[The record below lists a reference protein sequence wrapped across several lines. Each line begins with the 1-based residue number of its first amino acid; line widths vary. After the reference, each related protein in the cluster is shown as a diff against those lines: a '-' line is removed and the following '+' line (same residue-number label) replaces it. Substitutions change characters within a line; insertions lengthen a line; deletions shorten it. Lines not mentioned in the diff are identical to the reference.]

1 MKNIGRMDK
10 LIFGVI
16 VLLVISFGLKE
27 GLELAYTSGLMGALL
42 TGFMSFALT
51 GVIMAVANSL
61 FGIWF
66 GKSGGA
72 TLFAINCLWIGSIIF

>member
-1 MKNIGRMDK
+1 MKYIGRKDK

-16 VLLVISFGLKE
+16 VLLVITFGVNE
-27 GLELAYTSGLMGALL
+27 GLQLAYTSGLMGALF
-42 TGFMSFALT
+42 TGFISFALT

-61 FGIWF
+61 FGFWF

-72 TLFAINCLWIGSIIF
+72 ALFALNCFWIGSLIF